1 MEDLV
6 RFAVFMAP
14 FVVVFLLG
22 RLYQF
27 IIFAYIVDKLVKKI
41 EKSFGIS
48 RELIIEKLKQ
58 P

>member
-27 IIFAYIVDKLVKKI
+27 IVFAFMLNAIVKKI
-41 EKSFGIS
+41 GMSFGIS
-48 RELIIEKLKQ
+48 HELIIEKLKQ

>member
-27 IIFAYIVDKLVKKI
+27 IIFAYMVDKLVKKI

>member
-27 IIFAYIVDKLVKKI
+27 IIFAYMVDKLVKKI

-48 RELIIEKLKQ
+48 HESIIEKLKQ